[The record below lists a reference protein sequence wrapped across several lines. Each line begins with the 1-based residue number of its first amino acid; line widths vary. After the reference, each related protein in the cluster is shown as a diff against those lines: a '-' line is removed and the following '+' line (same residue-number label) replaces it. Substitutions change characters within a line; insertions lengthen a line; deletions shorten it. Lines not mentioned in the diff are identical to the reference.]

1 MTPWQLKLERWI
13 QRACEL
19 EVLSPKPGNVCPGH
33 DFEDASAE
41 DFLKSAAAI
50 APELASLQPSLG
62 VSILKAV
69 QATRNVVSHNTN
81 LGIIL
86 LIAPL
91 ARVPENRSLSE
102 GITEVLEGTTV
113 EDSRLVYEAIR
124 LASPGG
130 LGNAESQDV
139 QSLPTETLTACMQLA
154 VDRDLIAR
162 QYVTGFR
169 DVLTTGVDLLKDVQQ
184 SEACQKSQVTTLALR
199 LLSMFPD
206 SLIQR
211 RCGEADAIAVQ
222 RKAQE
227 VIVAGWP
234 GSSASKTLYAQF
246 DDYLRAD
253 GHHRNPGTTADL
265 VAAILFA
272 AQREGWYEISALQPG
287 GLSER

>member
-33 DFEDASAE
+33 DFEDASAD
-41 DFLKSAAAI
+41 DFLRSAAAI
-50 APELASLQPSLG
+50 APVLASSQPTPGL
-62 VSILKAV
+62 SILKAV
-69 QATRNVVSHNTN
+69 QATRKVVSHNTN

-91 ARVPENRSLSE
+91 ARVPEVRSLIG
-102 GITEVLEGTTV
+102 GISQVLEGTTV
-113 EDSRLVYEAIR
+113 EDSMHVYEAIR

-154 VDRDLIAR
+154 ADRDLIAR

-169 DVLTTGVDLLKDVQQ
+169 DVLTTGVELLKVAQQ
-184 SEACQKSQVTTLALR
+184 SVACQKSQVTTLALR

-211 RCGEADAIAVQ
+211 RCGEAEAIAVQ

-227 VIVAGWP
+227 IIDAGWP
-234 GSSASKTLYAQF
+234 DSSAGRDLYVRF
-246 DDYLRAD
+246 DSYLRDD
-253 GHHRNPGTTADL
+253 GHHRNPGTTADM

-272 AQREGWYEISALQPG
+272 AQREGWYEIPALQPG
-287 GLSER
+287 LSER

>member
-1 MTPWQLKLERWI
+1 MTPWQRKLERWI

-19 EVLSPKPGNVCPGH
+19 EVLSPKPGNVCPGQ
-33 DFEDASAE
+33 DFEDASAD

-50 APELASLQPSLG
+50 APVLASSQPTLG
-62 VSILKAV
+62 LSILKAV

-91 ARVPENRSLSE
+91 ARVPEDRSLIGDISD
-102 GITEVLEGTTV
+102 VLAGTTV

-139 QSLPTETLTACMQLA
+139 SDLPTETLAACMQLA
-154 VDRDLIAR
+154 ADRDLIAR

-169 DVLTTGVDLLKDVQQ
+169 DVLTTGVDLLKDAQQ
-184 SEACQKSQVTTLALR
+184 NVACPKTQVTTLALR

-211 RCGEADAIAVQ
+211 RCGEAEAITVQ
-222 RKAQE
+222 GKAQE
-227 VIVAGWP
+227 IIDAGWP
-234 GSSASKTLYAQF
+234 DSTAGQSLYARF
-246 DDYLRAD
+246 DHYLRED
-253 GHHRNPGTTADL
+253 GHHRNPGTTADM

-272 AQREGWYEISALQPG
+272 AQREGWYEIDAL
-287 GLSER
+287 